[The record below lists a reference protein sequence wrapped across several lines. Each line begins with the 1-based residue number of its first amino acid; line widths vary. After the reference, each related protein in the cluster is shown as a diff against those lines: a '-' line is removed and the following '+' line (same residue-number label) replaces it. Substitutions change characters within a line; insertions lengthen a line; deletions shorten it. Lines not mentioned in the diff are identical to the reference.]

1 LKDKIRQFCKNHLPQ
16 RETSIL
22 PLWMLVYQ
30 HLPSMEFIFYNS
42 FSSLQFVFTFLER
55 HHFMCTTLLSDW
67 FLQNCLILSFK
78 QFVFKRYQ
86 HLFQNILI
94 LHDTEDTICITL
106 ALKIDFN
113 SIINIVHKVIVWPSP
128 FYVYNTIKW
137 LIFTKLSDL
146 IFQTICF

>member
-1 LKDKIRQFCKNHLPQ
+1 MVQAFLKKWWVESDFKAPNLPQ

-42 FSSLQFVFTFLER
+42 LSSLQFVFTFLER

-86 HLFQNILI
+86 HPFLKYSATCYRKRKMAL
-94 LHDTEDTICITL
+94 TIRLWLKVNCCVPITRY
-106 ALKIDFN
+106 
-113 SIINIVHKVIVWPSP
+113 VIRWPC
-128 FYVYNTIKW
+128 V
-137 LIFTKLSDL
+137 L
-146 IFQTICF
+146 C